1 MENKMA
7 CSSSPAVSSSAGF
20 KLEDEPLGLEKYL
33 SCTAIGTQR
42 CYSENIWGS
51 EEVMGLGPRC
61 GHRALFSLQVA
72 AMPTVYF
79 SGSLVNPRVSDND
92 PRTGLGHR
100 CTDSQRLTLPWVNHI
115 IICSEDSLV
124 GEKESFTLQL
134 WGRSHAASATSSP
147 QGTADQALPVI
158 HLLHPPLQSF
168 Q

>member
-1 MENKMA
+1 MLALTFQGAKSWRLNVMENKTA

-20 KLEDEPLGLEKYL
+20 KLEDEPLGLEYL
-33 SCTAIGTQR
+33 PCTATGTQR

-51 EEVMGLGPRC
+51 EEVMGLGPWR

-72 AMPTVYF
+72 AMPTMYF

-92 PRTGLGHR
+92 PRMGLGHR
-100 CTDSQRLTLPWVNHI
+100 CTDSQRLMALWVNHI

-124 GEKESFTLQL
+124 REKESFTLRL

-147 QGTADQALPVI
+147 QGTNN
-158 HLLHPPLQSF
+158 
-168 Q
+168 